1 MQEPLQVNGGY
12 MKTLHV
18 AALLCVISLTLS
30 AQNLRVVNA
39 ASLSSGSVAPGSI
52 ITIFGTKL
60 TSGVASATDATK
72 PPSTLGGVTVSIGG
86 SAAALFYVSPT
97 QINAV
102 VDPATPTGSQT
113 VTVTST
119 ATGTQTG
126 SVTISTTAAAGLFSL
141 TGAGTRDGAV
151 VNALTGGLVN
161 FSTQTSNQTTYLEPF
176 ATPVYNASGVVVV
189 DVSAPGD
196 LSC

>member
-12 MKTLHV
+12 MKTLRV
-18 AALLCVISLTLS
+18 VVLLCVISLTLS

-102 VDPATPTGSQT
+102 AHPPTPTRTATVPFPSTPTTTPPAT
-113 VTVTST
+113 
-119 ATGTQTG
+119 
-126 SVTISTTAAAGLFSL
+126 L
-141 TGAGTRDGAV
+141 
-151 VNALTGGLVN
+151 
-161 FSTQTSNQTTYLEPF
+161 
-176 ATPVYNASGVVVV
+176 
-189 DVSAPGD
+189 
-196 LSC
+196 

>member
-18 AALLCVISLTLS
+18 AALLCVISLSLS
-30 AQNLRVVNA
+30 GQNLRVVNA

-119 ATGTQTG
+119 ATVTQTA
-126 SVTISTTAAAGLFSL
+126 SLTISTTAAAGPFS
-141 TGAGTRDGAV
+141 
-151 VNALTGGLVN
+151 
-161 FSTQTSNQTTYLEPF
+161 
-176 ATPVYNASGVVVV
+176 V
-189 DVSAPGD
+189 DRTWT
-196 LSC
+196 

>member
-60 TSGVASATDATK
+60 TSGVASATDAAK

-113 VTVTST
+113 VTATST

-126 SVTISTTAAAGLFSL
+126 SVTISTTAAAAPVCLP
-141 TGAGTRDGAV
+141 RPR
-151 VNALTGGLVN
+151 
-161 FSTQTSNQTTYLEPF
+161 TTP
-176 ATPVYNASGVVVV
+176 A
-189 DVSAPGD
+189 D
-196 LSC
+196 